1 MGWSE
6 VRRVPL
12 RCNIGRGGAFGLIH
26 DEAYYSI
33 RRYPLKLALVALL
46 TLLFSITTYA
56 ISTSHCFDM
65 GLFQSATLA
74 LFGASAAALA
84 APQSPSW
91 HKYVRS
97 PSSTNVK
104 PVTIIASETKGD
116 VKNADGFLSGKSTT
130 VLSRSQDSDTPPSIV
145 VDFGQN
151 VVGLLG
157 ISFAGSTNGTSNSLP
172 GLKLAFSESMQFL
185 TNSSDFTRSFNAG
198 GVSIPMILSRSF
210 LQHADLLSRTKSTP
224 TAPTSSP

>member
-1 MGWSE
+1 M
-6 VRRVPL
+6 R
-12 RCNIGRGGAFGLIH
+12 
-26 DEAYYSI
+26 DEGQPCF
-33 RRYPLKLALVALL
+33 RFPLKLALVLALL
-46 TLLFSITTYA
+46 CSITFA
-56 ISTSHCFDM
+56 FCTSRSSDTM

-84 APQSPSW
+84 APQSPSPSW

-97 PSSTNVK
+97 PSSSTVNPAK
-104 PVTIIASETKGD
+104 IIASETKGG
-116 VKNADGFLSGKSTT
+116 VKNADGFLSGKAVT
-130 VLSRSQDSDTPPSIV
+130 VLSRPKDSDTPPSIV

-172 GLKLAFSESMQFL
+172 GLKLAFSESRQFL

-198 GVSIPMILSRSF
+198 GVSQCPII
-210 LQHADLLSRTKSTP
+210 
-224 TAPTSSP
+224 SSSLAVC